1 MVYTGCLDGVIRA
14 YEPENSKTHHTLEG
28 HTGAVSSIYV
38 SANKTLITGSWD
50 KSARVWLN
58 EKSVTTLN
66 GHEGAVWCAVI
77 LPKMGI
83 MVTGSADYSLKL
95 WKGGQ
100 CKRNITDIH
109 TQAVRGMKKD

>member
-1 MVYTGCLDGVIRA
+1 M
-14 YEPENSKTHHTLEG
+14 
-28 HTGAVSSIYV
+28 
-38 SANKTLITGSWD
+38 ITGSWD

-83 MVTGSADYSLKL
+83 MVTGSADYSLRL

-100 CKRNITDIH
+100 CKRNITGVH
-109 TQAVRGMKKD
+109 TQAVRGMNKG